1 MGVRPPDPDAFEPD
15 ESILEAMAA
24 WGAPAEDIAAVRSR
38 IEAEAVKATDS
49 AETFGVYADNLATV
63 HAFQAVSTQWQYAG
77 FGQRVGYLYAGV
89 IAWINFNVH
98 RRRRRALLADLQVM
112 ERAVLGADHELREK
126 KE

>member
-1 MGVRPPDPDAFEPD
+1 
-15 ESILEAMAA
+15 MAA
-24 WGAPAEDIAAVRSR
+24 WGAPAEDIEAVRVR
-38 IEAEAVKATDS
+38 IEAEAEKGGDDAD
-49 AETFGVYADNLATV
+49 TFNVYAENLPTV

-98 RRRRRALLADLQVM
+98 RRRRRALLADLQLM
-112 ERAVLGADHELREK
+112 ERAVLGADYELREK